1 VTTPSYASIGP
12 IPPLSAS
19 DRHPSAVVRDG
30 FGPMEVESLRAAVGE
45 VPDPEVPVLTI
56 EDLGVLRDVRVE
68 GDEVVVVIT
77 PTYSGCPA
85 MDLIRSEI
93 KRTLES
99 LGVEGR
105 VETVL
110 SPAWTTDW
118 MSESGKA
125 KLAEYGI
132 APPTGRRAVEGPVA
146 LSLTIRCPLCGSP
159 DTTELSRFGSTS
171 CKSLWRCNSCREP
184 FDHFKAI

>member
-1 VTTPSYASIGP
+1 MVTDAAI
-12 IPPLSAS
+12 L
-19 DRHPSAVVRDG
+19 
-30 FGPMEVESLRAAVGE
+30 AAVGE
-45 VPDPEVPVLTI
+45 VADPEVPVLTI
-56 EDLGVLRDVRVE
+56 ADLGVLRGVRHE
-68 GDEVVVVIT
+68 GDEVIVTIT

-85 MDLIRSEI
+85 MDVIRREVEL
-93 KRTLES
+93 TLDH

-118 MSESGKA
+118 MSDAGKT
-125 KLAEYGI
+125 KLTQYGI
-132 APPTGRRAVEGPVA
+132 APPTGRRAVDGPVMLA
-146 LSLTIRCPLCGSP
+146 LTVRCPLCGSH

>member
-1 VTTPSYASIGP
+1 MTQGS
-12 IPPLSAS
+12 S
-19 DRHPSAVVRDG
+19 DARIW
-30 FGPMEVESLRAAVGE
+30 EAVGE

-56 EDLGVLRDVRVE
+56 ADLGVLRGIRHE
-68 GDEVVVVIT
+68 GDQVVVTIT

-85 MDLIRSEI
+85 MDMIRSEVEL
-93 KRTLES
+93 TLQA
-99 LGVEGR
+99 LDVNAR

-118 MSESGKA
+118 MSEEGKA
-125 KLAEYGI
+125 KLLEYGI
-132 APPTGRRAVEGPVA
+132 APPTGRRAVGGPVS
-146 LSLTIRCPLCGSP
+146 LSLTLRCPLCGSP

-184 FDHFKAI
+184 FDHFKVI

>member
-1 VTTPSYASIGP
+1 
-12 IPPLSAS
+12 
-19 DRHPSAVVRDG
+19 
-30 FGPMEVESLRAAVGE
+30 VGE
-45 VPDPEVPVLTI
+45 VADPEVPVLTI
-56 EDLGVLRDVRVE
+56 ADLGVLRGVRHE
-68 GDEVVVVIT
+68 GDEVVVTIT

-85 MDLIRSEI
+85 MDVIRQEVEL
-93 KRTLES
+93 TLQA
-99 LGVEGR
+99 LQVDGR

-118 MSESGKA
+118 MSEEGKA
-125 KLAEYGI
+125 KLTEYGI
-132 APPTGRRAVEGPVA
+132 APPTGQRAVGGPIS